1 MVAKTE
7 HHLRSGCPVAC
18 ALDIIGDHWSLLIIR
33 DLMFMGRHEYKDMLA
48 AEEGISSNILT
59 DRLTKLEQ
67 AGMIASAPHAKSKRR
82 KLYYLTDKGKGLLP
96 VLLEISRWSDSHLRE
111 WVLIPEEKRVLL
123 DAPQQSVV
131 KMILGRLREWEDE
144 YITRV

>member
-7 HHLRSGCPVAC
+7 HHFRSGCPVAC

-59 DRLTKLEQ
+59 DRLKKLEQ
-67 AGMIASAPHAKSKRR
+67 AGMIKSAPHARSKRR

-96 VLLEISRWSDSHLRE
+96 VLLEISRWSDSYLRE
-111 WVLIPEEKRVLL
+111 WVLIPDEKRVFLE
-123 DAPQQSVV
+123 APQQSAVE
-131 KMILGRLREWEDE
+131 MILGRLREWEDE
-144 YITRV
+144 NITRD